1 MLHCHR
7 VLSPLLCPL
16 PPGLCYSS
24 QSHELEGVL
33 PSSLS
38 EPMGRLSP
46 LPLLL
51 LFPLVLGSFP
61 DDLSGLKG
69 SLLGISE
76 NYSGPQ

>member
-1 MLHCHR
+1 MY
-7 VLSPLLCPL
+7 SS
-16 PPGLCYSS
+16 PGLCYSS
-24 QSHELEGVL
+24 QSHGLEGVL
-33 PSSLS
+33 PNSIL
-38 EPMGRLSP
+38 EQMGGLSP